1 MADLDHAFGSH
12 SPHAP
17 DIELT
22 PAEARRILF
31 GITLAMMI
39 AALDKT
45 IVATALPT
53 IGRELG
59 DPAQLTWVMTA
70 FALAATVVGPLYA
83 KFSYVYGRRV
93 AFLVSIGLFT
103 AGSIACALSPNMLVL
118 IIARACQGLGGGGLV
133 LLGQTI
139 IGLIFPPKT
148 RTRYEAFIS
157 VMYAIAGVAGPL
169 LGGYIAEHLN
179 WSVIFW
185 INPPIGLLALWLI
198 YSLLRKVPARE
209 HHHRLDVAGVVLLV
223 VGTLALLLAL
233 NWGGVRYDWDST
245 QVLGLFA
252 VFAAFMSFFLWRERS
267 AAEPL
272 LPFSVMSNRV
282 ILMATLS
289 CMLAVGTGL
298 GLTIFTPIYFESMRQ
313 LTPTLSGVALIP
325 FMLGVSIGAAISGT
339 VAGRITHY
347 KRLPIAGLAVA
358 CAAMMLLAADPDG
371 LPFALMEA
379 LLSLTGM
386 GYAMIVPVALI
397 CVQNAAPV
405 GKLGTATAVLIFMR
419 QLGGATTI
427 AVFGAILFSQLHA
440 SGHLP
445 VIAGVDFTKTNADF
459 AAIYTWIF
467 AVAALAFLAALVA
480 LVKMTE
486 LPLRESENPASRG

>member
-157 VMYAIAGVAGPL
+157 VMYAIAGVAGP
-169 LGGYIAEHLN
+169 
-179 WSVIFW
+179 
-185 INPPIGLLALWLI
+185 
-198 YSLLRKVPARE
+198 
-209 HHHRLDVAGVVLLV
+209 
-223 VGTLALLLAL
+223 
-233 NWGGVRYDWDST
+233 
-245 QVLGLFA
+245 
-252 VFAAFMSFFLWRERS
+252 
-267 AAEPL
+267 
-272 LPFSVMSNRV
+272 
-282 ILMATLS
+282 
-289 CMLAVGTGL
+289 
-298 GLTIFTPIYFESMRQ
+298 
-313 LTPTLSGVALIP
+313 
-325 FMLGVSIGAAISGT
+325 
-339 VAGRITHY
+339 
-347 KRLPIAGLAVA
+347 
-358 CAAMMLLAADPDG
+358 
-371 LPFALMEA
+371 
-379 LLSLTGM
+379 
-386 GYAMIVPVALI
+386 
-397 CVQNAAPV
+397 
-405 GKLGTATAVLIFMR
+405 
-419 QLGGATTI
+419 
-427 AVFGAILFSQLHA
+427 
-440 SGHLP
+440 
-445 VIAGVDFTKTNADF
+445 
-459 AAIYTWIF
+459 
-467 AVAALAFLAALVA
+467 
-480 LVKMTE
+480 
-486 LPLRESENPASRG
+486 